1 MNGRVVPPAG
11 HEMMCPFSLPWPPG
25 RDSPSTL
32 VGSGWVKGAAGT
44 TPVGGT
50 LQGLLEVKPL
60 GLSTLFERDYL
71 LLDNERKKLVDLL
84 ERLFHLI
91 DDAELAF
98 EVKYWIDKLK
108 Y

>member
-1 MNGRVVPPAG
+1 MGEGSRGDDSRRGDFAG
-11 HEMMCPFSLPWPPG
+11 
-25 RDSPSTL
+25 
-32 VGSGWVKGAAGT
+32 VI
-44 TPVGGT
+44 GGET
-50 LQGLLEVKPL
+50 PL